1 MIAPRF
7 NTLAQSLGN
16 ISVLRLVML
25 CAGLA
30 LLAGCVAPPEPVAP
44 GESFR
49 VSSVT
54 VRFFQTGE
62 GRVPLKFLTG
72 EDMRFPRSD
81 IGLSRAKVET
91 DFKHALERSL
101 IPGSR
106 GGARDVRVQLKI
118 YALTLRGG
126 MSYGYTNA
134 EYITSQLVGWLD
146 FIDAQSGEV
155 LVANKEFLVNSA
167 ANLSLNERL
176 ALTRK
181 RSNVV
186 REYDVLISL
195 VAAEAPKFLP

>member
-1 MIAPRF
+1 MIPA
-7 NTLAQSLGN
+7 S
-16 ISVLRLVML
+16 
-25 CAGLA
+25 
-30 LLAGCVAPPEPVAP
+30 E
-44 GESFR
+44 E
-49 VSSVT
+49 
-54 VRFFQTGE
+54 
-62 GRVPLKFLTG
+62 
-72 EDMRFPRSD
+72 
-81 IGLSRAKVET
+81 
-91 DFKHALERSL
+91 
-101 IPGSR
+101 
-106 GGARDVRVQLKI
+106 GARDVRVQLKI
-118 YALTLRGG
+118 YALTLRRSI
-126 MSYGYTNA
+126 SYSYTNA